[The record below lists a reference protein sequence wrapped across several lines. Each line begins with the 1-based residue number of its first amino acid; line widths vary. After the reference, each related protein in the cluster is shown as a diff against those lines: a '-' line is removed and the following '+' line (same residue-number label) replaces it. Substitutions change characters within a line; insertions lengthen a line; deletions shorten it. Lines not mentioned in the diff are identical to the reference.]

1 MIFSCGKF
9 YGKTCICSFKNLN
22 KKSAEVQGGCSILMF
37 LLHDLFWCQLG
48 CKEMLDGL
56 KFYNNGRKGLAI

>member
-1 MIFSCGKF
+1 MVRPVFVLSKI
-9 YGKTCICSFKNLN
+9 LN
-22 KKSAEVQGGCSILMF
+22 KKSADVQGGCFILMF
-37 LLHDLFWCQLG
+37 ILHDLFWCQLE